1 MDGMDILDWLDGLD
15 WLDILDKL
23 DGDFCLKKEKFL

>member
-1 MDGMDILDWLDGLD
+1 MDILDWLDGLD